1 MRENEADQRDADQ
14 SDTSTTGTSTNE
26 IGQMQREAIDI
37 TRDLIRIDTSNWGP
51 DPQTVGEAQA
61 AEYCADRLREVGWDP
76 QVIATTSD
84 HRRGMVLRIPGT
96 DPTAGALVV
105 HGHLDVVPAIAADWS
120 HPPFAAEVDDGFIWG
135 RGAVD
140 MKNMD
145 AMILSVARHWG
156 RNNERPRR
164 DVIIAF
170 FPDEE
175 AGMVHGS
182 SWFVANRPD
191 LFEGA
196 TEAIGE
202 VGGFSLSVSDDLR
215 LYPIQTA
222 EKGIKWLRLRAAM
235 RAGHGSM
242 IHADNA
248 VTEIAEAI
256 TKIGRYEW
264 PVRRTKTVERFLD
277 ELSQAY
283 GVDLADLDNDVLLDR
298 LGTLGLLVGATLQNT
313 ANPSMLEAGYKVN
326 VIPTEATAHIDG
338 RFLPGYEAEFDE
350 TIRSLVSE
358 NIVIETVNQDI
369 SLESSFE
376 TATFDLMA
384 RVLREQDPGA
394 RAVPYMISG
403 GTDAKALSRL
413 GIDCYGFS
421 PLQMPPDLDYWRL
434 FHGVDERV
442 PVSGLEFG
450 VRTLHR
456 FLMSC

>member
-1 MRENEADQRDADQ
+1 MATDDLDLLQ
-14 SDTSTTGTSTNE
+14 SE
-26 IGQMQREAIDI
+26 VVEI
-37 TRDLIRIDTSNWGP
+37 TRDLIRIDTSNFGP
-51 DPQTVGEAQA
+51 SVETVGEAEA
-61 AEYCADRLREVGWDP
+61 AEYCAHVLREVGWDP
-76 QVIATTSD
+76 EVITTTSD
-84 HRRGMVLRIPGT
+84 TRRGVAVRIPGT
-96 DPTAGALVV
+96 DPHASALVI
-105 HGHLDVVPAIAADWS
+105 HGHLDVVPAIAADWT

-145 AMILSVARHWG
+145 AMILAVARHWG
-156 RNNERPRR
+156 RTGERPRR
-164 DVIIAF
+164 DVIVCF

-182 SWFVANRPD
+182 QWFVEHRPD
-191 LFEGA
+191 LFAGA

-202 VGGFSLSVSDDLR
+202 VGGFSLSIRDDLR

-222 EKGIKWLRLRAAM
+222 EKGIKWLRLRASM

-242 IHADNA
+242 IHEDNA
-248 VTEIAEAI
+248 VTEIAEAV
-256 TKIGRYEW
+256 TAIGRHRW
-264 PVRRTKTVERFLD
+264 PIRRTKTVERFLD

-283 GVDLADLDNDVLLDR
+283 GVDLVDSDLDAVLER
-298 LGTLGLLVGATLQNT
+298 LGTLGMLVGATLQNT

-326 VIPTEATAHIDG
+326 VIPTHASAHIDG
-338 RFLPGYEAEFDE
+338 RFLPGYEAEFDD

-358 NIVIETVNQDI
+358 NIEIEAVNSDI
-369 SLESSFE
+369 AIEAPFE

-384 RVLREQDPGA
+384 KVLRDADPGA

-403 GTDAKALSRL
+403 GTDAKALTRL

-421 PLQMPPDLDYWRL
+421 PLQMPADLDYWRL

-442 PVSGLEFG
+442 PIAGLQFG
-450 VRTLHR
+450 VRVLHR
-456 FLMSC
+456 FLMAC